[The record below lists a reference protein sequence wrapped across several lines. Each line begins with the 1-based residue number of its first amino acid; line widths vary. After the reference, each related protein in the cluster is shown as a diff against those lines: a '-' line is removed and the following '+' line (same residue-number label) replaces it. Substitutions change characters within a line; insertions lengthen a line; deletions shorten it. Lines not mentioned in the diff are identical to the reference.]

1 MIMEEPTIKDASTIA
16 DAMRSLMRSSLKRV
30 RSNATILNFDFQ
42 FAFSGIFENF
52 TQLPGNLFE
61 QAKQLRS

>member
-1 MIMEEPTIKDASTIA
+1 MIIDEPTIKDASTIA

-30 RSNATILNFDFQ
+30 RSNSGYSISI
-42 FAFSGIFENF
+42 FSLPSLDIFENF

-61 QAKQLRS
+61 KAKQLRS